1 MLYHFISYFNRYF
14 TRPFVN
20 KLPTKTNVSEGK
32 ELKERERESDR
43 FEELELL
50 FRSSGS
56 RFQLNHSIARLHSNY
71 NEGCAKRGEARL
83 DRRKVLQRGWPRATG
98 HKLFP
103 ACSPTLGKNRVAAPR
118 AVVEENRLFSSRM
131 FPSTTRACY
140 LFLSVYQH
148 LFSCVDLARFTVWNF
163 QISTSSK
170 LAFKLYFSKF
180 SKCRFYFARG
190 ISLFSFSFNN
200 WSRHFC
206 ILYNN

>member
-140 LFLSVYQH
+140 LFLSV
-148 LFSCVDLARFTVWNF
+148 SINTRFPASIWHVSRCE
-163 QISTSSK
+163 I
-170 LAFKLYFSKF
+170 SKF
-180 SKCRFYFARG
+180 RQVR
-190 ISLFSFSFNN
+190 N
-200 WSRHFC
+200 
-206 ILYNN
+206 